1 MAENK
6 KYKSAK
12 IIEDDNLNEVNGGGK
27 DIWIIRQRCSVCG
40 AMMGFNDAEEWSCL
54 NPDCQTN
61 YVVNLENDDDFKVI

>member
-12 IIEDDNLNEVNGGGK
+12 NIEDDNLNEVNGGEK
-27 DIWIIRQRCSVCG
+27 DIWIIRKRCPVCG
-40 AMMGFNDAEEWSCL
+40 APMGFNDAGDWSCL

-61 YVVNLENDDDFKVI
+61 DVFKLEDDDEFIVI